1 MKINELK
8 FSSNTIILFCVVAI
22 LCAFFCAILFSAGC
36 RKAVSDNDHEDGTD
50 SIIHIS
56 FTSDQTRKITMD
68 VKANEGANVIAEDK
82 DGIRYKLF
90 IPPFALKQDQSVTIT
105 PCINVKI
112 SGLGGG
118 TCKTCQGADENCCHR
133 GVILEPAGLVFDS
146 SVFLTVQFPESMAFP
161 FEKPGIIAYVDP
173 ANGEYDVCPT
183 QTVVSERSLVAKITH
198 FSGYVTDEVNH
209 DRLKEAIKDA
219 FSKLGSPTG
228 SYFWPNLAYIW
239 ELLAIYDVCN
249 HYENC
254 SDLRSMIENNLYTSY
269 EAHVNWKIAQSA
281 GRSDCEALYLGQV
294 ATEVMALSNADQ
306 FRNLNSRLD
315 EAYAG
320 ALERV
325 IQAGE
330 AACKGGNCQN
340 GLELLNCARNSYVGR
355 NAPDPQIIERL
366 NKEITGCCKVSV
378 ELSASRTSLQAYA
391 LSLSDLSS
399 CYAIL
404 TAKVRG
410 TDGKPM
416 AGKWVYFFFIDHQGN
431 RQVIS
436 DVLTPPT
443 DENGEVK
450 QIAYVSNE
458 FDCNTCQPLSA
469 KSYYAAFYT
478 TEEIVSNPVTITE
491 SYPKVEINVDFN
503 WDRKTYSGDGTLYSS
518 ETVTSK
524 GTLTHCA
531 TTVYPFPQPACACN
545 GVVTRSYS
553 AFDVN
558 GNSCTILPADQKIST
573 CGFDVEILDTIVTV
587 SNYDRPFHIGYI
599 KFIRA
604 GLASYLQMNTVCTDS
619 HNNISAGIFD
629 YCGIHWQSCTIW
641 LPNVGNGNFQ
651 DYSKQEPNYHIK
663 LSGQVYY

>member
-56 FTSDQTRKITMD
+56 FTSDQARKISMN

-209 DRLKEAIKDA
+209 DRLKEAIEDA

-269 EAHVNWKIAQSA
+269 EAHVNWMIAQSA

-294 ATEVMALSNADQ
+294 ATEVMTLSNADQ

-315 EAYAG
+315 EAYPS

-330 AACKGGNCQN
+330 SACKSGNCQQ
-340 GLELLNCARNSYVGR
+340 GIELLSCARTSYIGR
-355 NAPDPQIIERL
+355 GIPDPLKLEEI
-366 NKEITGCCKVSV
+366 NKKLGGCCTYSIS
-378 ELSASRTSLQAYA
+378 LSASKTSVKFLVND
-391 LSLSDLSS
+391 LSDISS
-399 CYAIL
+399 AYTIL
-404 TAKVRG
+404 TAKLTG
-410 TDGKPM
+410 SDGKPL
-416 AGKWVYFFFIDHQGN
+416 KDRSIDIFYMDDQGN
-431 RQVIS
+431 RHSITN
-436 DVLTPPT
+436 VLTPPT
-443 DENGEVK
+443 DENGEIQ
-450 QIAYVSNE
+450 QIALATGNFNCDNCGSVEVNY
-458 FDCNTCQPLSA
+458 FA
-469 KSYYAAFYT
+469 SYYGGAFG
-478 TEEIVSNPVTITE
+478 EILSEPVTITE
-491 SYPKVEINVDFN
+491 SYPKVEITVDFN
-503 WDRKTYSGDGTLYSS
+503 WDRKTYNGDGTLYSS

-531 TTVYPFPQPACACN
+531 TTFYPFPRPACVCN

-558 GNSCTILPADQKIST
+558 GSSCVILPADQSISS
-573 CGFDVEILDTIVTV
+573 CGFDVQILDTIVTV
-587 SNYDRPFHIGYI
+587 SNYNKPFLIGYI

-604 GLASYLQMNTVCTDS
+604 GFAPYLQMNKVCTDS
-619 HNNISAGIFD
+619 QNNTYTGIFD
-629 YCGIHWQSCTIW
+629 YCYGQNCITL
-641 LPNVGNGNFQ
+641 LPNDGKGNFQ
-651 DYSKQEPNYHIK
+651 EYSKQEPYYHLK
-663 LSGQVYY
+663 VSGKVYY